1 MWFFFFRNLVGHLSI
16 LRGLPPPQALVYIDL
31 LAKVVWCY
39 VTQGA
44 SQSISV
50 DATLKFLRGIWMG
63 LKQCKT
69 GMWQIVKDNQLEPL
83 YNIHTLSMKKH
94 VSAISRITCVLSCK
108 DSIND
113 KIYHGFKEILMYNS
127 HR

>member
-1 MWFFFFRNLVGHLSI
+1 
-16 LRGLPPPQALVYIDL
+16 
-31 LAKVVWCY
+31 
-39 VTQGA
+39 
-44 SQSISV
+44 
-50 DATLKFLRGIWMG
+50 MG

-94 VSAISRITCVLSCK
+94 VSAISRITCVLSYK